1 MGLMPNIFFLR
12 KNLVSQN
19 FDGWQNFVCLVL
31 KQFFH
36 KNLKSP
42 KILLKN
48 LDDPKQ
54 ASFLPSS
61 GEGNSFPT
69 TCGVC

>member
-1 MGLMPNIFFLR
+1 MFSIFATPKHDFIPSSFTWDLMPNIFFLR

-19 FDGWQNFVCLVL
+19 LDGWQNFVCLVL
-31 KQFFH
+31 KQFFQ

-48 LDDPKQ
+48 LDDPKR
-54 ASFLPSS
+54 
-61 GEGNSFPT
+61 
-69 TCGVC
+69 